1 MKDLFPGFYPYSR
14 QQIKKLADEAT
25 IVFGASVLL
34 DLFRISHGRNF
45 LDLIESKILLD
56 RIWLPYDTA
65 WLYHNRL
72 AGVIQDQIDED
83 NKASMHLTAFKESIH
98 NNFSHPFI
106 SKELM
111 EKFDD
116 FVKDVESSLETDRKF
131 LVGCLGTHEY
141 KNRIS
146 KLFHDRIGGMY
157 DKTQTLQIYDE
168 SKKRNESQIPPCMTF
183 SSSQDPRIIHN
194 RYVIWKQI
202 QQYAKENK
210 KSVLMVL
217 NRITPNWFFIY
228 KDSFIMPHQ
237 HLINEFKQETGQ
249 DVYILS
255 AHSFLDYLLSPQE
268 KEDPE
273 IKKLL
278 GQLHDK
284 PTLGHNQ
291 QIAPLTPNH
300 NSV

>member
-1 MKDLFPGFYPYSR
+1 MKDLFPGFYPYNH
-14 QQIKKLADEAT
+14 QQINKFTNEAT

-34 DLFRISHGRNF
+34 DLFRISHGRKF
-45 LDLIESKILLD
+45 LELIETKIPKD

-72 AGVIQDQIDED
+72 ADVIKGQIDED
-83 NKASMHLTAFKESIH
+83 NKASMHLTAFKESVH
-98 NNFSHPFI
+98 NNFSHPFVRQ
-106 SKELM
+106 ELM
-111 EKFDD
+111 EKFDE
-116 FVKDVESSLETDRKF
+116 FVKDVEASLETDRKF
-131 LVGCLGTHEY
+131 LVTCLGKHDY
-141 KNRIS
+141 KDRIS
-146 KLFHDRIGGMY
+146 NLFHNRIGGEY
-157 DKTQTLQIYDE
+157 DKTQTLQAYDE
-168 SKKRNESQIPPCMTF
+168 SQKRNEGQIPPCITF
-183 SSSQDPRIIHN
+183 SSSQDPRIRHN

-202 QQYAKENK
+202 QQYAKDNK
-210 KSVLMVL
+210 KPVLMVL

-255 AHSFLDYLLSPQE
+255 AHKFLEHLISSQE

-273 IKKLL
+273 IMKLL
-278 GQLHDK
+278 SQLHEK

-291 QIAPLTPNH
+291 QIAPLNNNYNT
-300 NSV
+300 V